1 MTYNAPNYD
10 GTNQPVTRYLQV
22 LTRRRGVL
30 VVALA
35 AVLAAGTPFVLGL
48 PSLYRSSATVLV
60 ESQVPEGFVQTAIG
74 GELDNRLQSIKKEAL
89 SRGHLTKIIENFNLY
104 SNLRERV
111 PMEMLAARLE
121 REIAIDSES
130 GQVAGRPRT
139 IAFTIT
145 YTGRDPETVA
155 SVANQMA
162 AFYVS
167 QNDTIRS
174 RQVNRTTEVLQKQ
187 MEETKRRLDVQEAR
201 MQSYLSRH
209 MGRLPQQ
216 VDANLL
222 ALGRLNGQLQFNAEQ
237 QSSLMQRRQELQT
250 QLADLELTAVSASAN
265 AASADPELKLAAAK
279 RELADL
285 QSRFNDNYP
294 DVRDKKAEIARLER
308 DAVNANGS
316 TATSSAFEAQRQTL
330 LRSLQEVES
339 RLDDLSAQ
347 GRSLRSQIGG
357 YESRVE
363 SAPARGPEYDALAR
377 DYQSTRDAYD
387 QLLRKYDEARLVE
400 NLEQNRTGE
409 EFRILDAALPAPFAS
424 GPNRLRLL
432 VLVMILAVLLGVGA
446 TLVVDRLD
454 TSFHDVDELRTF
466 TRVPVLA
473 SIPRIATVSDT
484 RRRRARKLVLGG
496 VTLGML
502 VLLAAGA
509 FQFAHGS
516 DALARLL
523 LQVG

>member
-1 MTYNAPNYD
+1 
-10 GTNQPVTRYLQV
+10 
-22 LTRRRGVL
+22 
-30 VVALA
+30 
-35 AVLAAGTPFVLGL
+35 
-48 PSLYRSSATVLV
+48 
-60 ESQVPEGFVQTAIG
+60 
-74 GELDNRLQSIKKEAL
+74 
-89 SRGHLTKIIENFNLY
+89 
-104 SNLRERV
+104 
-111 PMEMLAARLE
+111 
-121 REIAIDSES
+121 
-130 GQVAGRPRT
+130 
-139 IAFTIT
+139 
-145 YTGRDPETVA
+145 
-155 SVANQMA
+155 
-162 AFYVS
+162 
-167 QNDTIRS
+167 
-174 RQVNRTTEVLQKQ
+174 
-187 MEETKRRLDVQEAR
+187 
-201 MQSYLSRH
+201 
-209 MGRLPQQ
+209 
-216 VDANLL
+216 
-222 ALGRLNGQLQFNAEQ
+222 
-237 QSSLMQRRQELQT
+237 MQRRQELQT